1 MIFQSLKMAWSAIT
15 SNKMRSFLTMLG
27 IIIGVMS
34 LVVLV
39 SIANSAT
46 TSVTDE
52 ISNIGT
58 NLLTVR
64 IVDNKE
70 NPLKLSELSSFTNN
84 DEIAMAAPVA
94 QSSVTAKSG
103 YTSSTVTTYGTTG
116 SYLDIQGKELAYG
129 RFLKTADIDNH
140 SNVVVLNEDAAT
152 EIIGRANA
160 VGESISLD
168 GRSFLIIGIIKSD
181 ETSSKSSSRSSGSSG
196 SGRSNS
202 SAKSSSSGS
211 SSSSSTYTSLDAYIP
226 YTTLTR
232 MASNVSSE
240 ITTFYATATS
250 EDSLD
255 AAEDALSEMLL
266 ERFGQ
271 DEDAFTIQ
279 NQSTLMETMNS
290 VTNTL
295 ALMLGGIA
303 AISLVVGG
311 IGIMNIMLV
320 SVTERTK
327 EIGIRKAIGAG
338 RGSIMLQFM
347 LEALMISL
355 LGCLFGILLSWGI
368 LQAAGMIM
376 DSMSFQL
383 SNQVVWIA
391 VGFSSIIGVIFG
403 IYPANKAAKKHPIE
417 ALRYSG

>member
-70 NPLKLSELSSFTNN
+70 NPLKLSELSSFTDN
-84 DEIAMAAPVA
+84 DEIALAAPVA

-116 SYLDIQGKELAYG
+116 SYLDIQGKELEYG

-160 VGESISLD
+160 VGERISLD

-181 ETSSKSSSRSSGSSG
+181 ESK
-196 SGRSNS
+196 
-202 SAKSSSSGS
+202 S

-255 AAEDALSEMLL
+255 AAEDVLSEMLL

>member
-1 MIFQSLKMAWSAIT
+1 MVFQSLKMAWSAIT

-58 NLLTVR
+58 NLLTIR
-64 IVDNKE
+64 IEDNKE
-70 NPLKLSELSSFTNN
+70 NPLKLSELSDFTENG
-84 DEIAMAAPVA
+84 EIALTAPIA

-129 RFLKTADIDNH
+129 RFLKAADIDNH

-196 SGRSNS
+196 SGRGSAS
-202 SAKSSSSGS
+202 SKSSSST
-211 SSSSSTYTSLDAYIP
+211 STSYASLDAYIP

-232 MASNVSSE
+232 IASNISSE

-255 AAEDALSEMLL
+255 AAEDAMSEMLL
-266 ERFGQ
+266 KRFGQ

-355 LGCLFGILLSWGI
+355 LGCLFGIFLSWVI

-391 VGFSSIIGVIFG
+391 VGFSSIIGVVFG

>member
-70 NPLKLSELSSFTNN
+70 NPLKLSELSSFTDN
-84 DEIAMAAPVA
+84 DEIALAAPVA

-129 RFLKTADIDNH
+129 RFLKAADIDNH

-181 ETSSKSSSRSSGSSG
+181 ETSSKSSSRSGGSSG

-255 AAEDALSEMLL
+255 AAEDALSEMML

>member
-70 NPLKLSELSSFTNN
+70 NPLKLSELSSFTDN
-84 DEIAMAAPVA
+84 DEIALAAPVA

-129 RFLKTADIDNH
+129 RFLKAADIDNH

-181 ETSSKSSSRSSGSSG
+181 ETSSKSSSRSGGSSG

-202 SAKSSSSGS
+202 SAKSSPSGS

-255 AAEDALSEMLL
+255 AAEDALSEMML

>member
-58 NLLTVR
+58 NLLTIR

-70 NPLKLSELSSFTNN
+70 NPLKLSELSDFTEN
-84 DEIAMAAPVA
+84 DEIALTAPVA

-168 GRSFLIIGIIKSD
+168 GRSFLIIGIVKSD

-202 SAKSSSSGS
+202 SSKSSSS
-211 SSSSSTYTSLDAYIP
+211 SSSSSTSYTSLDAYIP

-232 MASNVSSE
+232 IASNVSSE

-255 AAEDALSEMLL
+255 AAEDAMSEMLL
-266 ERFGQ
+266 ARFGQ

-347 LEALMISL
+347 MEALMISL
-355 LGCLFGILLSWGI
+355 LGCLLGIFLSWVI

-383 SNQVVWIA
+383 SSQVVWIA
-391 VGFSSIIGVIFG
+391 VGFSSIIGVVFG

>member
-1 MIFQSLKMAWSAIT
+1 MVFQSLKMAWSAIT

-58 NLLTVR
+58 NLLTIR
-64 IVDNKE
+64 IEDNKE
-70 NPLKLSELSSFTNN
+70 NPLKLSELSDFTENE
-84 DEIAMAAPVA
+84 EIALTAPIA

-129 RFLKTADIDNH
+129 RFLKAADIDNH

-196 SGRSNS
+196 SGRGSAS
-202 SAKSSSSGS
+202 SKSSSST
-211 SSSSSTYTSLDAYIP
+211 STSYTSLDAYIP

-232 MASNVSSE
+232 IASNISSE

-255 AAEDALSEMLL
+255 AAEDAMSEMLL
-266 ERFGQ
+266 KRFGQ

-279 NQSTLMETMNS
+279 NQSTLMETMSS

-355 LGCLFGILLSWGI
+355 LGCLFGIFLSWVI

-391 VGFSSIIGVIFG
+391 VGFSSIIGVVFG